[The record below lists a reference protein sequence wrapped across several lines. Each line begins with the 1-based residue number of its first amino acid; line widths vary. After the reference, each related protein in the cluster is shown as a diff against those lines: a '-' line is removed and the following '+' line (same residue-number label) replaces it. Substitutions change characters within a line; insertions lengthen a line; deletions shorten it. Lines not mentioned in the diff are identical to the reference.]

1 MRSRGILSGC
11 AAAFY
16 KKGGHTMSKSIP
28 FNADNFVPQNIS
40 DFFGHV
46 CAAAAPLAQ
55 IKAKATDFQVEEEQD
70 KLDLFCS
77 VSTASDLPTNLDFP
91 RSGRSWTV
99 TVVKLQMTTFHVRA
113 DLARRLKIDPKQ
125 ITYGGLKD
133 RWGCT
138 AQRFHIEGI
147 SYAELVAHCRPHEL
161 VDGRADYFIKDPL
174 PGGKKMRKGDLSGNK
189 FTLRVLLPG
198 MSAQQIE
205 GYLAPLLQHLSEN
218 GNNFPNA
225 YGRQRLGIRQNTLA
239 VGRTLI
245 EDGPEAAIKLFLTD
259 TSPNEGPLATQ
270 VRGQLL
276 EMWNVAERVAAE
288 KGELVDEQWMEFE
301 SMRRLLEPLRKKCN
315 MTIEYDIVEKILT
328 VGHRGGFRE
337 VMAQMKD
344 EFSLWVGAYQSFYF
358 NQMLSRTISGQFK
371 PNNRSI
377 PLYIDDAV
385 ANRFYRRFLP
395 EAIPTRMN
403 RDVRDLFLTA
413 RGDGGGPWRQLFIP
427 VKGLTGRCEDGQWFV
442 TFSLRSGSYATTF
455 LGTILDLEGNARV
468 AADERVCA

>member
-1 MRSRGILSGC
+1 
-11 AAAFY
+11 
-16 KKGGHTMSKSIP
+16 MSKSTP
-28 FNADNFVPQNIS
+28 FIAANFLPQNIS

-46 CAAAAPLAQ
+46 NTSTAPPRAQ
-55 IKAKATDFQVEEEQD
+55 IKTRATDFQVEEIQD
-70 KLDLFCS
+70 KLNLLCT
-77 VSTASDLPTNLDFP
+77 VSTDSDLPAGTDFP
-91 RSGRSWTV
+91 RTGRSWTV

-113 DLARRLKIDPKQ
+113 DLARRLGIDPKQ

-147 SYAELVAHCRPHEL
+147 SYDELVAHCRPHTL

-189 FTLRVLLPG
+189 FTLRVLLLG
-198 MSAQQIE
+198 MSAAEIE
-205 GYLAPLLQHLSEN
+205 AYLKPLLAHLEHNTN
-218 GNNFPNA
+218 GFPNA
-225 YGRQRLGIRQNTLA
+225 YGHQRLGLRQNTLA
-239 VGRTLI
+239 VGKTLI
-245 EDGPEAAIKLFLTD
+245 EQGPGPAIKLFLTD

-270 VRGQLL
+270 VRGELL
-276 EMWNVAERVAAE
+276 EMWNEAERLAAE
-288 KGELVDEQWMEFE
+288 KGETVEQQWMEFD
-301 SMRRLLEPLRKKCN
+301 SMRTRLDAVRRKCN
-315 MTIEYDIVEKILT
+315 MTIEYDIVEKILS
-328 VGHRGGFRE
+328 VGYRQGFRE

-358 NQMLSRTISGQFK
+358 NQMLSRVISGQFTPK
-371 PNNRSI
+371 GRSI
-377 PLYIDDAV
+377 PLYIDEPM

-395 EAIPTRMN
+395 EAIPSRIDP
-403 RDVRDLFLTA
+403 DVRDLFLTA

-427 VKGLTGRCEDGQWFV
+427 VKDLSGRYEDGQWFV

-455 LGTILDLEGNARV
+455 LGTILDLEGNSRV